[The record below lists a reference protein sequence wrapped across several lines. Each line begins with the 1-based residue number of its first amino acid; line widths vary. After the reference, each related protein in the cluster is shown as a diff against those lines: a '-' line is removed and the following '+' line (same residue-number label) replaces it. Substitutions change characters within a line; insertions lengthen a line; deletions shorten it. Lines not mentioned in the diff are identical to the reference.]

1 MKRQM
6 PVFMGKGGTY
16 MTIIYEK
23 EQLSE
28 IIAAVQAGQTIA
40 FPTDTVYGLGVIS
53 TDAQALERLK
63 AGQQA
68 DPDHGGKR
76 GTAADRGLCG

>member
-6 PVFMGKGGTY
+6 PVFMGKGGMY

-53 TDAQALERLK
+53 TDAR
-63 AGQQA
+63 
-68 DPDHGGKR
+68 
-76 GTAADRGLCG
+76 

>member
-1 MKRQM
+1 
-6 PVFMGKGGTY
+6 

-53 TDAQALERLK
+53 TDACRRWS
-63 AGQQA
+63 G
-68 DPDHGGKR
+68 
-76 GTAADRGLCG
+76 

>member
-1 MKRQM
+1 
-6 PVFMGKGGTY
+6 

-63 AGQQA
+63 AAKGR
-68 DPDHGGKR
+68 PDSKPIPTMVASVEQLLSLIHISEPTR
-76 GTAADRGLCG
+76 RS